1 MIVTRALQSN
11 AFFAANMVNFIN
23 IFLTFRAIFFY
34 KMNFNNDYLVVFL
47 FQNHKF
53 VIMNAELSLMEI
65 LSQVQK
71 LNKVEQTTLLKKI
84 SAMVKKNE
92 TTTPPIKLTQLAG
105 LGASTWKN
113 VDIDKYVDD
122 ERQW

>member
-1 MIVTRALQSN
+1 
-11 AFFAANMVNFIN
+11 
-23 IFLTFRAIFFY
+23 
-34 KMNFNNDYLVVFL
+34 
-47 FQNHKF
+47 
-53 VIMNAELSLMEI
+53 MNAELSLTEI

-84 SAMVKKNE
+84 SAMVKKSE
-92 TTTPPIKLTQLAG
+92 TATPPIKLKQLAG

>member
-1 MIVTRALQSN
+1 
-11 AFFAANMVNFIN
+11 
-23 IFLTFRAIFFY
+23 
-34 KMNFNNDYLVVFL
+34 
-47 FQNHKF
+47 
-53 VIMNAELSLMEI
+53 MNAELSLTEI

-84 SAMVKKNE
+84 SAMVKRSEIN
-92 TTTPPIKLTQLAG
+92 TAPVKLMQLAG
-105 LGASTWKN
+105 LGAATWKN